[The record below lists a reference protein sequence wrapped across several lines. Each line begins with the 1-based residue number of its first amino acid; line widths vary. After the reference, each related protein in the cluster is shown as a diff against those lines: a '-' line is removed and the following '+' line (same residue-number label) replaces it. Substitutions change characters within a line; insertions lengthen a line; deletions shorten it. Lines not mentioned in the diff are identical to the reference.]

1 MATTSDDAETV
12 DYAAECIEAFRRMA
26 REHAAINPAEMGKRL
41 QNAKLRERK
50 RAAIDAVLDQYLIH
64 VAVTAHEPEFAP

>member
-1 MATTSDDAETV
+1 MNAPPSDF
-12 DYAAECIEAFRRMA
+12 AAECFEAFERMA
-26 REHAAINPAEMGKRL
+26 REHAAINPHEMGKRL

-64 VAVTAHEPEFAP
+64 VAVMAHEPEFAA